1 MHNPS
6 MPIRFLQAIFHNSSS
21 VRPPLVGEERTFSNS
36 SLSNS
41 FWENSMNSPRTR
53 KAFTLIELLVVIAII
68 AILIGLL
75 LPAVQ
80 KVREA
85 AARMKCQN
93 NLKQI
98 GLACH
103 NYHDANNKFPPGW
116 DYATSWGPLAH
127 LMPYF
132 EQDNLYRMTNLALP
146 MSDTTNATTVNTQIS
161 ILRCPSDRNNP
172 MTSLG
177 AVTNYHGNNGNWV
190 VFVIARGLNGTDPA
204 PNGMFYNGSQNL
216 TFGSITDGTSNTAF
230 FSERVLGDG
239 NMGLVS
245 PLEDTFN
252 GPNGAPGIPSSADE
266 ATNLCLSVDITNP
279 ANQFP
284 IFMGAP
290 WAHGQHHYQHIL
302 APNTRS
308 CGWLP
313 SLRSAM
319 TASSRHTGGVNLLLG
334 DGSVRF
340 VTNSVNIQTW
350 RALGSRNGGEVVGDY

>member
-1 MHNPS
+1 MKRHLRS
-6 MPIRFLQAIFHNSSS
+6 
-21 VRPPLVGEERTFSNS
+21 G
-36 SLSNS
+36 
-41 FWENSMNSPRTR
+41 
-53 KAFTLIELLVVIAII
+53 FTLIELLVVIAII

-80 KVREA
+80 KTREA

-98 GLACH
+98 GLAIH
-103 NYHDANNKFPPGW
+103 NYHDANGVLPPGW
-116 DYATSWGPLAH
+116 DFATSWGALGYI
-127 LMPYF
+127 LPYV
-132 EQDNLYRMTNLALP
+132 EQGNLANRIDL
-146 MSDTTNATTVNTQIS
+146 TQSIS
-161 ILRCPSDRNNP
+161 SPGNSAAVQTRISLFRCPSDVENP
-172 MTSLG
+172 MPSLG
-177 AVTNYHGNNGNWV
+177 AATNYHGNAGNWV
-190 VFVIARGLNGTDPA
+190 VFVIARGLNANQPPDGV
-204 PNGMFYNGSQNL
+204 FYTGSQNL
-216 TFGSITDGTSNTAF
+216 TLLSILDGTSNTAF

-252 GPNGAPGIPSSADE
+252 GPNAAPNSPSSADQ
-266 ATNLCLSVDITNP
+266 AYAWCQSVDVTNP

-290 WAHGQHHYQHIL
+290 WGHGQHNYQHI
-302 APNTRS
+302 APPNSRS

-313 SLRSAM
+313 SLRAVMS
-319 TASSRHTGGVNLLLG
+319 ASSRHTGGVNVLLG

-340 VTNSVNIQTW
+340 VGNGINLMSW